1 MPMKPISAEAVVWV
15 ERLHGVTDELTRP
28 VAERHASR
36 LRCRE
41 GCADCCT
48 DGLTA
53 FTIEAARIV
62 AKHGPLLER
71 GAPHPPGA
79 CAFLDERGSCR
90 IYEERPYVC
99 RTQGLPLRWLDEE
112 EDDEGLV
119 VVERRDVCP
128 KNDDEDVA
136 LEAMAPDDLFTLGP
150 VEQRLLARQLEE
162 DGGKAERVTLR
173 SLFAAS
179 DERVRLPIL
188 R

>member
-1 MPMKPISAEAVVWV
+1 MKAITAETVGWV

-28 VAERHASR
+28 VAEKHAAR

-62 AKHGPLLER
+62 AKHGALLEA
-71 GAPHPPGA
+71 GTPHPPGA
-79 CAFLDERGSCR
+79 CAFLDARGSCR

-112 EDDEGLV
+112 EDDDGGV
-119 VVERRDVCP
+119 AVVERRDVCP
-128 KNDDEDVA
+128 KNDDEEMP
-136 LEAMAPDDLFTLGP
+136 LEGMEPEDLFTLGP
-150 VEQRLLARQLEE
+150 LEQRLLARQLDH
-162 DGGKAERVTLR
+162 DGGTAERVELR
-173 SLFAAS
+173 SLFAVS
-179 DERVRLPIL
+179 RDRVRLPIL